1 MAYDDLTKQILKH
14 KYGDAVKTEVKVGDL
29 EKSFDILLKGNHPTI
44 LSSDLIPDLFKQY
57 EYNIMEYKIN
67 HDTYNMRYPQTQW

>member
-29 EKSFDILLKGNHPTI
+29 EKSFDILLKGNQFYNLLFYTD
-44 LSSDLIPDLFKQY
+44 LSLNSM
-57 EYNIMEYKIN
+57 NI
-67 HDTYNMRYPQTQW
+67 T